1 MIDAFID
8 TLEIIPRGLVFVGLG
23 LVVLVI
29 AKLARDIITP
39 YKIDEEIIGKNNLAV
54 AVRLAAT
61 SWGSFSYFL
70 ALCTSRFRR

>member
-29 AKLARDIITP
+29 AKFLGYSI
-39 YKIDEEIIGKNNLAV
+39 
-54 AVRLAAT
+54 VR
-61 SWGSFSYFL
+61 GEQP
-70 ALCTSRFRR
+70 